1 MVLVPRIADVAG
13 AVLLIQEHY
22 DDTLLLNNPVVGVVP
37 GLSID
42 LAPAVVNVRNGH
54 ELFEAWPNV
63 IVDDDGFSVVSTV
76 LKVVLAAS
84 WALVDG
90 FALK

>member
-13 AVLLIQEHY
+13 AILLVQEHY
-22 DDTLLLNNPVVGVVP
+22 DDTLLLNSPVVGVVP
-37 GLSID
+37 GLSVN

-63 IVDDDGFSVVSTV
+63 IVDDDRFSVVSAM
-76 LKVVLAAS
+76 LKVVLAAG
-84 WALVDG
+84 WALVHS